1 MSKNYGRRVGMGE
14 PKLDPR
20 IIRTRKLIMNAFI
33 HLSRIKDFDKITIKD
48 ISEEATINRA
58 TFYYHFTDKYEL
70 LERAINE
77 DMIPKVIGEI
87 NDLTEMNEETIIKI
101 FISIT
106 EFQNSTKSQCM
117 KSFEAFKSNIE
128 ITIKKELEQ
137 FFYKLLIEKRIDY
150 SEEELKVIAVMLS
163 WGIYGATINWQYHSN
178 ASAEEYIRK
187 ALPFIMKGIVVDS

>member
-1 MSKNYGRRVGMGE
+1 MGG

-20 IIRTRKLIMNAFI
+20 IIRTRKLIMDAFI
-33 HLSRIKDFDKITIKD
+33 RLSQQKDFDNITIKD
-48 ISEEATINRA
+48 ITEKATINRA
-58 TFYYHFTDKYEL
+58 TFYYHFSDKYDL
-70 LERAINE
+70 LEQVINE
-77 DMIPKVIGEI
+77 DMIPKIIGQI
-87 NDLTEMNEETIIKI
+87 NDHTEINEETIIKI

-137 FFYKLLIEKRIDY
+137 FFYKLLLEKKIGN
-150 SEEELKVIAVMLS
+150 SEEELKIVAVMLS

-187 ALPFIMKGIVVDS
+187 ALPFITKGIGVYS

>member
-1 MSKNYGRRVGMGE
+1 MEEIKI
-14 PKLDPR
+14 DPR
-20 IIRTRKLIMNAFI
+20 IIRTRKLIMEAFI
-33 HLSRIKDFDKITIKD
+33 RLSKLKNFDNITVKD
-48 ISEEATINRA
+48 ISKEATINRA
-58 TFYYHFTDKYEL
+58 TFYYHFTDKHEL
-70 LERAINE
+70 LEQVINE
-77 DMIPKVIGEI
+77 DMIPKVIGQI
-87 NDLTEMNEETIIKI
+87 NELTEINEETIIKI

-137 FFYKLLIEKRIDY
+137 FFYKLFLEKGLGY
-150 SEEELKVIAVMLS
+150 SEEELKIVAVMLS

-187 ALPFIMKGIVVDS
+187 ALPFITKGIEVY